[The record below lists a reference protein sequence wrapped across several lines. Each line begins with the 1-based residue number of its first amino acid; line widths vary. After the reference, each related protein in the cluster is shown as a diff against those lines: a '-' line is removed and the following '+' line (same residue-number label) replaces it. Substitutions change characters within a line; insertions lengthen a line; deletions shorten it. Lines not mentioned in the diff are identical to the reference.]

1 MIDPSIRTRN
11 NPAIVDSTRGRH
23 ETCWP
28 AASQDA
34 DSSRPK
40 FRVCGES
47 DVVNKKSHVTSQTTA
62 KLRKTLVYQD
72 LSGPDKTKPCGVS
85 ATLPFDN
92 AAPWITV
99 SV

>member
-1 MIDPSIRTRN
+1 MIDPLIETRN

-23 ETCWP
+23 EMCWP

-47 DVVNKKSHVTSQTTA
+47 DVVNKKNHATSQTTA
-62 KLRKTLVYQD
+62 KRRKAFVYQD
-72 LSGPDKTKPCGVS
+72 LSDLNKTKPCGVL
-85 ATLPFDN
+85 ATLRFDN
-92 AAPWITV
+92 AAVWITV
-99 SV
+99 SA